1 MLGKLYEL
9 ATGKTDLG
17 TIIEEKLGDI
27 VDYQA
32 ELYNVSNENVIIQIV
47 RNKEQEIEIVVWT
60 DEIYR
65 GKLTREQIEEI
76 VKKK

>member
-47 RNKEQEIEIVVWT
+47 RNFSSFSP
-60 DEIYR
+60 
-65 GKLTREQIEEI
+65 
-76 VKKK
+76 

>member
-1 MLGKLYEL
+1 MLGKLFDL
-9 ATGKTDLG
+9 ATGKTDIG
-17 TIIEEKLGDI
+17 SIIEEKLGDI

-32 ELYNVSNENVIIQIV
+32 ELYNVSNDNVIIQIV
-47 RNKEQEIEIVVWT
+47 KNLKNEVEIVVWT
-60 DEIYR
+60 EDIYR